1 MGNDYQLNYLLLL
14 GVCRDLPGQ
23 YDFAGSGL
31 GTTRLQ
37 LAAEY
42 HQRIGNPRAPSSMD
56 HATGL
61 HRIWLLVN
69 LSLLVK
75 TWTHQQIFW
84 PDGWLMVYGSAI
96 SLSGIFCT
104 APIDN
109 TVRYDSREAG
119 WHSKCAL
126 MAGIAFSLCIFGY
139 LMLSP
144 VPLTKR
150 VHLVFL
156 VLVMGFSAVFGAA
169 ERQSIPIGRGIVQRL
184 LYFTSF
190 LWLLI
195 GQ

>member
-14 GVCRDLPGQ
+14 GFAVIFLVSMILLAQVWAPPGYNWRQ
-23 YDFAGSGL
+23 NTISELATQGHPHQWIMQL
-31 GTTRLQ
+31 GF
-37 LAAEY
+37 
-42 HQRIGNPRAPSSMD
+42 IGF
-56 HATGL
+56 G
-61 HRIWLLVN
+61 LLVN